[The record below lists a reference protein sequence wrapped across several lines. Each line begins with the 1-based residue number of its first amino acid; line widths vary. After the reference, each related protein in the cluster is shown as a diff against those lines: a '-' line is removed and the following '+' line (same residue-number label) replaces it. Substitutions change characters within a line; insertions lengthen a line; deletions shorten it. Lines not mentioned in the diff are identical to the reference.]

1 MESATACKESSSKR
15 ISELEQDVEA
25 RRQYIDEVIQ
35 KVHPVLENM
44 RPYDLPELAV
54 PAGGRPQQA
63 AFLQD
68 CRRAAEYFKY
78 FAKQAVE
85 TAATHVLSLVRSH
98 NSDVDVEVVA
108 AGYAPG
114 TNQAIIDELNA
125 EVTPAARRIAGDV
138 EHVSFQP

>member
-1 MESATACKESSSKR
+1 MERATAFKESSNKR

-25 RRQYIDEVIQ
+25 RRQYIDEVIE
-35 KVHPVLENM
+35 KVHPVLENL

-68 CRRAAEYFKY
+68 CRRAGDYFKN

-85 TAATHVLSLVRSH
+85 TAATHVLSLVRSYDP
-98 NSDVDVEVVA
+98 SVDVEAVA
-108 AGYAPG
+108 AGYASG
-114 TNQAIIDELNA
+114 TSEARMAELSA
-125 EVTPAARRIAGDV
+125 
-138 EHVSFQP
+138 

>member
-1 MESATACKESSSKR
+1 MESATACKEASNKR

-25 RRQYIDEVIQ
+25 RRQFIDEVIE

-44 RPYDLPELAV
+44 KPYDLPE

-98 NSDVDVEVVA
+98 NSGVDVEVVA